1 MAVTSGFFNS
11 LNHDRRYTAEQFGSM
26 FNGLIHDGVYM
37 NIGDRF
43 EVKALEGNSITVGIG
58 HAWFDESWL
67 KNDAL
72 YTIDCGVSEILLDRW
87 DAVVLDFDHTDAI
100 RLNTIQYIKGAASSE
115 PIKPTLIKSEGHNQY
130 PVAYIYRASGSES
143 ITQADITNMIGT
155 SECPFVTGIVQS
167 LNLDLFV
174 SQLTSQWNNWF
185 AKETDE
191 NNNQM
196 AQWISETQNDVIVW
210 FNNLQAML
218 DGDVAVNLS
227 NKILELENR
236 FDTLAKEK
244 AVYVSIDD
252 EENDPI
258 TDSYGGE
265 ILGRVLFE
273 PKHIFNGKDIY
284 DTKGVTV

>member
-11 LNHDRRYTAEQFGSM
+11 LNHDRRYSAEQFGSM
-26 FNGLIHDGVYM
+26 FDGLIHDGVYM

-43 EVKALEGNSITVGIG
+43 EVKALEGNSVTVGIG
-58 HAWFDESWL
+58 HAWFNRSWIQ
-67 KNDAL
+67 NDAL

-87 DAVVLDFDHTDAI
+87 DAIVLDIDHTDAT
-100 RLNTIQYIKGAASSE
+100 RLNTIQLIKGASSSE
-115 PIKPTLIKSEGHNQY
+115 PVKPTLIKSEGHNQY
-130 PVAYIYRASGSES
+130 PLCYIYRKSGSET

-174 SQLTSQWNNWF
+174 GQLTSQWNNWF
-185 AKETDE
+185 DKATDA
-191 NNNQM
+191 NTNQM
-196 AQWISETQNDVIVW
+196 TQWISETQTDVLIW

-218 DGDVAVNLS
+218 EGDVAVNLS
-227 NKILELENR
+227 NRILDLEKR
-236 FDTLAKEK
+236 FDILAEEK

-252 EENDPI
+252 NEGDPLI
-258 TDSYGGE
+258 DSFGGE

-273 PKHIFNGKDIY
+273 PKHIFDGKDIY
-284 DTKGVTV
+284 DTEGEAA